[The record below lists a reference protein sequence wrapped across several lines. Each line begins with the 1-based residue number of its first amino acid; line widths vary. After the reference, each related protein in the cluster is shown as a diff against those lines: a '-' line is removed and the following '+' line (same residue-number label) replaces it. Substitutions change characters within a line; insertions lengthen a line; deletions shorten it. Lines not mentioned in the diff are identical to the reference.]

1 MLSTLLLKRKIDE
14 FDRAKFVRVRLE
26 ESDDGAVW
34 EKKWRRVIWSE
45 IVDFVGGGGGVGATK
60 PGRYNGVYAK
70 EMSINARIQSAR
82 DRSTQ
87 KRART
92 HYIFRIVNFGLS
104 AFIRKVFRSLS
115 ASSDI
120 SV

>member
-1 MLSTLLLKRKIDE
+1 MVRYGRRNGDALSGPKSSISCE
-14 FDRAKFVRVRLE
+14 
-26 ESDDGAVW
+26 
-34 EKKWRRVIWSE
+34 
-45 IVDFVGGGGGVGATK
+45 GGGVGATK

-92 HYIFRIVNFGLS
+92 HYIFRIVNLGLS

-115 ASSDI
+115 ASSDV